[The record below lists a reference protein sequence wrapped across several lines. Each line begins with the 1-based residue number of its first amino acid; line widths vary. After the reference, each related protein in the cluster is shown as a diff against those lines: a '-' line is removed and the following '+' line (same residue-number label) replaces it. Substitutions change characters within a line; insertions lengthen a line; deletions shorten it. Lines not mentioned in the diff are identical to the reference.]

1 MLSSHITTLNPEEPI
16 ILRVTIDMG
25 LIISFLIQVI
35 RIYMFIV
42 VANVILSWVV
52 VVSRNINIRKIY
64 WMTNR
69 LVEPA
74 TAPFR
79 RMLYPWTRQI
89 GLDFSPFLLI
99 IILEIA
105 AWFLRRMLFL

>member
-1 MLSSHITTLNPEEPI
+1 MS
-16 ILRVTIDMG
+16 
-25 LIISFLIQVI
+25 LIIPFIITLI
-35 RIYMFIV
+35 RIYVFVII
-42 VANVILSWVV
+42 ANVILSWVV
-52 VVSRNINIRKIY
+52 FMSHNINVRKIY

-74 TAPFR
+74 IAPFR

-99 IILEIA
+99 IVLEIA
-105 AWFLRRMLFL
+105 IWFLRRTLYF

>member
-1 MLSSHITTLNPEEPI
+1 
-16 ILRVTIDMG
+16 MG
-25 LIISFLIQVI
+25 LIISFFIQVI
-35 RIYMFIV
+35 HIYMFIV

-74 TAPFR
+74 IAPFR
-79 RMLYPWTRQI
+79 RMLYPLTRQI

-99 IILEIA
+99 IILEIVIR
-105 AWFLRRMLFL
+105 FLRRVLYF

>member
-1 MLSSHITTLNPEEPI
+1 MQI
-16 ILRVTIDMG
+16 IINF
-25 LIISFLIQVI
+25 IIVLI
-35 RIYMFIV
+35 RIYILIL

-52 VVSRNINIRKIY
+52 AMSRNINIRKIY

-69 LVEPA
+69 FVEPA
-74 TAPFR
+74 LAPFR

-99 IILEIA
+99 IILETVR
-105 AWFLRRMLFL
+105 WFLMGL